1 MDGFLLL
8 YQRQRELHRYII
20 QEWELGLNLT
30 FLIFFHSFLHL
41 KIDHKITR
49 SSRAFYGLST
59 PPCRPCRI
67 RYSVMDVLISAN
79 EAIFEHRMENPMG
92 NSRDISRYIEIYR
105 WWSMVTDPR
114 KGGKS
119 WWILWKLRAI
129 VMSCA
134 GLLDLSPVPRL
145 SCTGSYPI
153 QDVSLQKKRQLFL
166 VGGWVSTPLKNMT
179 NRQLGWIFHSQIWWE
194 RHKIHVPNHQPV
206 YNHHIPSY
214 SHCCWFIPY
223 F

>member
-8 YQRQRELHRYII
+8 YQLQRELHRYII

-92 NSRDISRYIEIYR
+92 NSRDISRYIDDGP
-105 WWSMVTDPR
+105 WSL
-114 KGGKS
+114 
-119 WWILWKLRAI
+119 ILEK
-129 VMSCA
+129 VVNHGESC
-134 GLLDLSPVPRL
+134 
-145 SCTGSYPI
+145 GSYVP
-153 QDVSLQKKRQLFL
+153 LWCL
-166 VGGWVSTPLKNMT
+166 VRAS
-179 NRQLGWIFHSQIWWE
+179 WIFHQYHDYLVLDRTRSKMCLYKKKPVVPGWWLSFNPSE
-194 RHKIHVPNHQPV
+194 KYDESSVGMNIPFPNMMGT
-206 YNHHIPSY
+206 S
-214 SHCCWFIPY
+214 
-223 F
+223 

>member
-30 FLIFFHSFLHL
+30 FLIFFHSFQHL

-79 EAIFEHRMENPMG
+79 EAIFEHRVEHPMG
-92 NSRDISRYIEIYR
+92 NSRDISRYIDDGP
-105 WWSMVTDPR
+105 WSLILEKVVNHGESKVEVTCHCDVLCGPPKSFTSTTIILYWIVPDPR
-114 KGGKS
+114 
-119 WWILWKLRAI
+119 
-129 VMSCA
+129 C
-134 GLLDLSPVPRL
+134 
-145 SCTGSYPI
+145 
-153 QDVSLQKKRQLFL
+153 
-166 VGGWVSTPLKNMT
+166 VSTKKKPVVP
-179 NRQLGWIFHSQIWWE
+179 GWWLSFNPSEKYDESSVGMNIPF
-194 RHKIHVPNHQPV
+194 PNFMGT
-206 YNHHIPSY
+206 S
-214 SHCCWFIPY
+214 
-223 F
+223 